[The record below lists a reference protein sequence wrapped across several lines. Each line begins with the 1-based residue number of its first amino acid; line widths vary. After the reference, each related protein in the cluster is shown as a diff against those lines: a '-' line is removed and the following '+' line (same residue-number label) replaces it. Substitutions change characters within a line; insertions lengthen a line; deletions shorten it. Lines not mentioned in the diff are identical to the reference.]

1 MPQLR
6 QLRSV
11 KESVYEEK
19 ISGRGRSRRMGRRRG
34 SDRLHD
40 SHIRGQAHVRD
51 RLGQMRRVVLLRR
64 VLLAIP
70 LRIVKKRK
78 ASHPT

>member
-11 KESVYEEK
+11 KQSVYEEK

-34 SDRLHD
+34 SDRCHD
-40 SHIRGQAHVRD
+40 SQGRGQAHVRD
-51 RLGQMRRVVLLRR
+51 WLGQMRRVLLRR
-64 VLLAIP
+64 AVLAIP